1 MGTVCLSLF
10 LTRGNMII
18 TLIPQAK
25 ITEITGATDEAQMK
39 AYDDM
44 AASIIEN
51 YFGLKLLKTTITDE
65 TKTMPYGLSRIIK
78 PQWGN
83 IDSVTALKV
92 ISQDGTYHDLP
103 AAASH
108 ISVGK
113 YAIELLFN
121 FNDVNIH
128 TSQWADIFRP
138 TVIPA
143 KVASVKLSYIAGL
156 WDSYDDTAIPALL
169 RFVAAQILDWFV
181 NGGGAAG
188 MKSETMGSYSY
199 TKEELQNGLPQGMAT
214 LLDGL
219 RL

>member
-1 MGTVCLSLF
+1 
-10 LTRGNMII
+10 MII

-25 ITEITGATDEAQMK
+25 ITEITGATTEEEIK
-39 AYDDM
+39 SYDDM

-51 YFGLKLLKTTITDE
+51 YRGVKLLKTTITDE
-65 TKTMPYGLSRIIK
+65 TKTMPYGLSRVIT
-78 PQWGN
+78 PVWGN
-83 IDSVTALKV
+83 INSVTAFQV
-92 ISQDGTYHDLP
+92 VSEDGTYHDLP

-108 ISVGK
+108 MSVGK
-113 YAIELLFN
+113 YGIELLFN

-128 TSQWADIFRP
+128 TSQWADLFRP

-156 WDSYDDTAIPALL
+156 WDTYDDPNVPALL
-169 RFVAAQILDWFV
+169 RLIAAQILDWFI
-181 NGGGAAG
+181 NGGGMAG

-199 TKEELQNGLPQGMAT
+199 TKEELQNGLPQGIAMI
-214 LLDGL
+214 LDGL